1 MLHEDALAD
10 WAARHGQVLVLRVRP
25 GEPLYPGQAVAH
37 VSPGPLPDDADTVL
51 RDAMACG
58 PVQAAAQDL
67 EFAVRQLVEVALRAL
82 SPGIKDPFTAMA
94 VLDWLGDA
102 LTRPA
107 PRHLPDGVIWRGGRP
122 VLYRPAIDYA
132 GLCDAMFHM
141 IRQNAAGSAGT
152 QIRLLDMLDRAL
164 TIEHDP
170 ARRLVLCRHAGLA
183 HAAGRQGLDD
193 PAALADLDARLARMP
208 CHR

>member
-1 MLHEDALAD
+1 
-10 WAARHGQVLVLRVRP
+10 VLVLRVRP

-37 VSPGPLPDDADTVL
+37 VSPGPLPDDAEAVL
-51 RDAMACG
+51 ARRNGLRPGA
-58 PVQAAAQDL
+58 AAAQDL

-82 SPGIKDPFTAMA
+82 SPGINDPFTAMA
-94 VLDWLGDA
+94 ALDWLGDA
-102 LTRPA
+102 LARLA
-107 PRHLPDGVIWRGGRP
+107 PRHLPDGVIWRESRP

-141 IRQNAAGSAGT
+141 IGQNAAGSAGT
-152 QIRLLDMLDRAL
+152 LIHLPDMLDRVL
-164 TIEHDP
+164 KIGRDP
-170 ARRLVLCRHAGLA
+170 ARRVALCRHADLV

-193 PAALADLDARLARMP
+193 PAALEDPDARLARMP